1 MLVDCIVQA
10 RMGSTRLPGKV
21 LMNLNNETL
30 LSSLFEQLKFS
41 KSLNRKIIA
50 TTTNQEDAVI
60 VDFAKSQSIEIF
72 RGSSSDVLDRYY
84 QCAKSF
90 SLKHI
95 VRITADNP
103 LIDPMIIDKVID
115 VYKNEKYDYVNNFTN
130 RTFPYGTEVEVFS
143 FETLEKTWK
152 EAKAVYDRE
161 HVTPYIY
168 NNPTLFL
175 QKCVES
181 SHNYSNF
188 RWTVDTV
195 DDLNYV
201 RTISKTKKH
210 PILMG
215 DIITLKK

>member
-10 RMGSTRLPGKV
+10 RMGSSRLPGKV

-30 LSSLFEQLKFS
+30 LDSLFEQLKFS

-50 TTTNQEDAVI
+50 TTTNQEDAAI
-60 VDFAKSQSIEIF
+60 VDFARSNDIEIF
-72 RGSSSDVLDRYY
+72 RGSSDNVLDRYY
-84 QCAKSF
+84 QCAKAL

-103 LIDPMIIDKVID
+103 LIDPVILDSVVD
-115 VYKNEKYDYVNNFTN
+115 VYKSKIYDYVNNFTK

-152 EAKAVYDRE
+152 EAKTAYDRE

-168 NNPTLFL
+168 NNLTLFL
-175 QKCVES
+175 QTCVES
-181 SHNYSNF
+181 THNYSNF
-188 RWTVDTV
+188 RWTVDTIA
-195 DDLNYV
+195 DLEYV
-201 RTISKTKKH
+201 QTISKTKKH
-210 PILMG
+210 PILMD
-215 DIITLKK
+215 DIIMLRK